1 MTWDNSSQRK
11 CKACRCTHLEP
22 YGCELHLRMAIKVSN
37 EMLSAM
43 ISSQPKREDKY
54 FFKINQKYYL
64 LVISVLGYTDLKIQG
79 DKKNLMEIIK
89 TPLDRAAKDITF
101 TRNLMPYRERQRIL
115 LAAEENTSVY
125 KFNN

>member
-43 ISSQPKREDKY
+43 ISSQPKRKGKY
-54 FFKINQKYYL
+54 FLRLITNITYRTLVWQATQTSKVAIVKKFKEIKIL
-64 LVISVLGYTDLKIQG
+64 WIS
-79 DKKNLMEIIK
+79 
-89 TPLDRAAKDITF
+89 R
-101 TRNLMPYRERQRIL
+101 
-115 LAAEENTSVY
+115 LAGIG
-125 KFNN
+125 